1 MCSGLLP
8 APPVS
13 HSSRRARQAMKCWCI
28 GIDDQATGI
37 QRAGAGRNS
46 PKCRLGF
53 VSPTLSHHQMPNKNA
68 CEGCASSLGKHSSEL
83 WWPQHTHSPAA
94 TDAAI
99 QKWTQKTLVHVSHVK
114 QQEGKKK
121 KKNHKNILNYTDCLY
136 FGRRGRREF
145 WNLVTETHIPWVS
158 KCSLLRNKTLAEVIT
173 LKINLAGFPS
183 VTQLL
188 FGRQL

>member
-1 MCSGLLP
+1 MKSLLYHHCSSLDTDAQKPGFEDIRDTPVLGSHLP
-8 APPVS
+8 EIQECVQG
-13 HSSRRARQAMKCWCI
+13 SSQPHQYHTAAEEQGKPLNA

-53 VSPTLSHHQMPNKNA
+53 VSPTLSHHQLPNKNA

-114 QQEGKKK
+114 QQEGKK
-121 KKNHKNILNYTDCLY
+121 T
-136 FGRRGRREF
+136 
-145 WNLVTETHIPWVS
+145 P
-158 KCSLLRNKTLAEVIT
+158 
-173 LKINLAGFPS
+173 
-183 VTQLL
+183 
-188 FGRQL
+188 